1 MKLLTKLNTAEK
13 QELKK
18 GVIEVYGKHMNRT
31 ALGAVDA
38 ILKLYP
44 FITFD
49 ELKEMLP
56 DTINPAAPKN
66 YKSLFKPYTDRLY
79 GVIQSAAIRE
89 EYEKAGLDIN
99 ASHFTDEGETFK
111 TIDGI
116 EVLVSKSWESKD
128 TATNEHDLQNLIDH
142 VAQYGIRIVSFEAK
156 GQDFT
161 KGGYFLKI
169 ANPILFNKISTNK
182 KSGSKII
189 WLLLFLGIAISVAAI
204 LFFLYQK

>member
-1 MKLLTKLNTAEK
+1 MKLLAKLNTAEK

-49 ELKEMLP
+49 ELKEILP

-79 GVIQSAAIRE
+79 GVIQPAAIRE
-89 EYEKAGLDIN
+89 EYEKAGLEIN
-99 ASHFTDEGETFK
+99 ASHFTDEGEIFK

-128 TATNEHDLQNLIDH
+128 TATNEHDLQNLINH
-142 VAQYGIRIVSFEAK
+142 VAQYGIRVVSFEAK
-156 GQDFT
+156 DQDFT

-169 ANPILFNKISTNK
+169 TNPILFNKISTNK

-189 WLLLFLGIAISVAAI
+189 WLLLFLGIAISVATI

>member
-1 MKLLTKLNTAEK
+1 MKLLTKLNTAQK

-31 ALGAVDA
+31 ALGTVDA

-44 FITFD
+44 LITFD

-89 EYEKAGLDIN
+89 EYQLIGYQRI
-99 ASHFTDEGETFK
+99 TF
-111 TIDGI
+111 
-116 EVLVSKSWESKD
+116 
-128 TATNEHDLQNLIDH
+128 
-142 VAQYGIRIVSFEAK
+142 YR
-156 GQDFT
+156 
-161 KGGYFLKI
+161 
-169 ANPILFNKISTNK
+169 
-182 KSGSKII
+182 
-189 WLLLFLGIAISVAAI
+189 
-204 LFFLYQK
+204 